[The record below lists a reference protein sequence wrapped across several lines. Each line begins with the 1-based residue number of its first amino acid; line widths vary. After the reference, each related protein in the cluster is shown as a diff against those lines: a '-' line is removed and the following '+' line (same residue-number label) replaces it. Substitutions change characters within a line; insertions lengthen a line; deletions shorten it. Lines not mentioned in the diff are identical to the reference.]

1 MNWSGTIVGPQG
13 TNFQDRIYMLTIT
26 CTETYP
32 TSPPVIKFGN
42 KINLSCVDG
51 SGVVD
56 FNSMAAF
63 SWSEKESMETALIGI
78 YNEMASGANK
88 SNPQPGEGE
97 MY

>member
-26 CTETYP
+26 CTDTYP
-32 TSPPVIKFGN
+32 GSPPVIKFSN

-51 SGVVD
+51 SGTVD
-56 FNSMAAF
+56 FHSMGGF
-63 SWSEKESMETALIGI
+63 SWSDKESMETALIGI
-78 YNEMASGANK
+78 YNEMTSGSNK